1 MTIARKIAY
10 NTVFSTGA
18 RIIAVALS
26 LFSLGLIA
34 RYLGNE
40 GFGDYSLILSFL
52 YIFNILA
59 DLGLYS
65 LMTREISRPDAD
77 EKKIASNIFTI
88 RIVALLIF
96 LGLAVAVIWFFPYTP
111 KVKLGIV
118 IASFG
123 YLFLSAAQ
131 VLMGIFQKYLRIDKA
146 GIADI
151 IGRLVQVGLV
161 IVFVYLKM
169 GLFAILMA
177 LNISCIVNFFVNWIF
192 AKKYVSF
199 GLAFDFAFWKKII
212 KEAIP
217 IAASIVLTLI
227 YFKFDTILLSFKF
240 VNRSSLDPIVDV
252 GIYNI
257 AYKILEGLIF
267 FPAMVVGLI
276 MPILSKFAF
285 SDVEAYKRTFQK
297 TFDAL
302 SIFAVPV
309 VIGLLALSL
318 PVVTLIGGKDFSLSS
333 PVLKI
338 LSFAIGLIFWGNLLG
353 NSIIALNKQKI
364 GAYIYLS
371 GMVFNIVTNLIF
383 IPKYSYF
390 AAAGTTV
397 ATELLV
403 TILMFWL
410 VYKSIK
416 YFPSLKILFKA
427 IVAGLIMFLFLYF
440 FQNWNLFILIIGG
453 AAIYFAIL
461 YLIKGV
467 RKEDLSLLVKEKP

>member
-1 MTIARKIAY
+1 MTVVRKIAY

-26 LFSLGLIA
+26 LFSLGIIA
-34 RYLGNE
+34 RYLGKE

-65 LMTREISRPDAD
+65 LMTREISRPGAD

-96 LGLAVAVIWFFPYTP
+96 LGLAVAIIWFFPYTP
-111 KVKLGIV
+111 KVKSGIV

-151 IGRLVQVGLV
+151 IGRLVQVVLV
-161 IVFVYLKM
+161 LVFIYFKM

-192 AKKYVSF
+192 AKKYVAF
-199 GLAFDFAFWKKII
+199 GLAFDFPFWKKMI
-212 KEAIP
+212 KEAMP

-240 VNRSSLDPIVDV
+240 INRASLNPIVDV

-267 FPAMVVGLI
+267 FPAMLVGLI
-276 MPILSKFAF
+276 MPILSKFAV
-285 SDVEAYKRTFQK
+285 SDAEAFKKTFQK

-302 SIFAVPV
+302 SIFIVPV
-309 VIGLLALSL
+309 VIGLSVLSM
-318 PVVTLIGGKDFSLSS
+318 PIVTLIGGKDFVASSL
-333 PVLKI
+333 VLKI
-338 LSFAIGLIFWGNLLG
+338 LSFAVGLIFWGNLLG
-353 NSIIALNKQKI
+353 CSIIALNKQKI
-364 GAYIYLS
+364 GAYIYLG
-371 GMVFNIVTNLIF
+371 GMIFNIATNLIF

-390 AAAGTTV
+390 GAAGTTV

-410 VYKSIK
+410 IYGTIK
-416 YFPSLKILFKA
+416 YFPSLKVFFKA
-427 IVAGLIMFLFLYF
+427 IIAGAMMFLFLYL

-453 AAIYFAIL
+453 AMIYFVFL

-467 RKEDLSLLVKEKP
+467 KKEDLSLLVKE